1 MSAKVCNRM
10 LWRCGRCLLPVI
22 GSLLAGCSA
31 LNIGENQYGCSGL
44 PKGVQCWSARKVYE
58 ATHHGQL
65 PRPEQKASARG
76 SVAVTVRADKTTVR
90 TRRRSAVH
98 AVVPALPPVAG
109 PAPLRTPSRVMR
121 IWIAPWI
128 DAQGDLMWPSV
139 VYTEIESRRWQIG
152 QPAVQ
157 PAPILRP
164 LAPAPLPVR
173 PNAHSSKAS
182 VGGQPR

>member
-1 MSAKVCNRM
+1 MPWSRW
-10 LWRCGRCLLPVI
+10 LCLFPVI

-44 PKGVQCWSARKVYE
+44 PKGVQCWSARKVYD

-65 PRPEQKASARG
+65 PQPERPAQGASSRG
-76 SVAVTVRADKTTVR
+76 SVAVVMRANETTIR
-90 TRRRSAVH
+90 TGSRSAGNAA
-98 AVVPALPPVAG
+98 AVALSPVRG

-128 DAQGDLMWPSV
+128 DARGDLMWPSV
-139 VYTEIESRRWQIG
+139 VYTEVESRRWQIG

-157 PAPILRP
+157 PAPMLRP
-164 LAPAPLPVR
+164 LAPARSPV
-173 PNAHSSKAS
+173 HSTSDSKAS
-182 VGGQPR
+182 VGGQTR